1 LGPGPKWASLVPAGL
16 GAPHSAYTAGVKTAS
31 ADPSAPPTKG
41 LDAGARRADF
51 PILQREINGYP
62 LAYLDSASSAQT
74 PRQVLDAMNHV
85 YEHHYANVHRGV
97 YTIANEATEA
107 YEAARDKVAA
117 FVNASSRRE
126 CLFVR
131 NSTEG
136 LNLVA
141 YSYGNAHCGPGDVI
155 VCSEMEHHSNM
166 VPWQLLA
173 NRTGAFIRYI
183 GVTHDGRLDLDQ
195 LAEIEKAGRVKIV
208 AVVHQSNSLG
218 TLNPVREI
226 SDWAHERDAVVVVDG
241 AQSAPH
247 RTVDMQELGC
257 DFFAFSGHKLPGPSG
272 AGALWGREE
281 LLKDMPPFM
290 SGGEMIQSVALDKT
304 SFNSLPWK
312 FEAGTPAIVECVGL
326 GAAIDY
332 LEAIGMDEIARHE
345 SEITTYAY
353 ERLSAVE
360 GLTILGPALA
370 HRGGVIAFT
379 FESAHPHDVAQILD
393 RRAVCVR
400 AGHHCTQPLMKR
412 FGVPATTRASFY
424 LYTVPEEIDR
434 LCDGLEDVRD
444 VFA

>member
-1 LGPGPKWASLVPAGL
+1 MKL
-16 GAPHSAYTAGVKTAS
+16 AS
-31 ADPSAPPTKG
+31 ADPHVSEA
-41 LDAGARRADF
+41 LDARALRADF
-51 PILQREINGYP
+51 PILAREINGYP
-62 LAYLDSASSAQT
+62 LAYLDSAASAQT
-74 PRQVLDAMNHV
+74 PRQVMDAMNHV

-97 YTIANEATEA
+97 YTIAAEATDA

-117 FVNASSRRE
+117 FVNARNRRE

-131 NSTEG
+131 NATEG

-141 YSYGNAHCGPGDVI
+141 YSYGNANCGPGDVI

-173 NRTGAFIRYI
+173 ARTGASLRYI
-183 GVTHDGRLDLDQ
+183 GVTDDGRLDLDQ
-195 LAEIEKAGRVKIV
+195 LAEIDKVGRVKLV

-247 RTVDMQELGC
+247 RHGRR
-257 DFFAFSGHKLPGPSG
+257 
-272 AGALWGREE
+272 AGARLRLLRLLRPQAPRAERRRRAVGTRVDPREDAAVHERRRDDPVGRARE
-281 LLKDMPPFM
+281 DVVQHACRGSSRPARPRSSSASAWAPPSTTSRR
-290 SGGEMIQSVALDKT
+290 SGWTRSRAT
-304 SFNSLPWK
+304 S
-312 FEAGTPAIVECVGL
+312 A
-326 GAAIDY
+326 
-332 LEAIGMDEIARHE
+332 
-345 SEITTYAY
+345 EITAYAY

-360 GLTILGPALA
+360 GLTILGPSLA
-370 HRGGVIAFT
+370 DRGGVISFT
-379 FESAHPHDVAQILD
+379 FEAAHPHDVAQILD

-400 AGHHCTQPLMKR
+400 AGHHCTQPLMRR

-424 LYTVPEEIDR
+424 LYTEPEEIDR
-434 LCDGLEDVRD
+434 LCEGLEDVRE